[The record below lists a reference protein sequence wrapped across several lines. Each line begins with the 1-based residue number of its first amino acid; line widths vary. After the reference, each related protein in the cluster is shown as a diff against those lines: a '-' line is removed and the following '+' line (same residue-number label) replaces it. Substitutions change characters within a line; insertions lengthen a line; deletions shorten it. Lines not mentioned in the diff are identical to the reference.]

1 MSVYRKEILDMIN
14 IQTRLLKALF
24 CFFTLFLLSS
34 QPVYSQDK
42 SYESPQVSFNIKRV
56 AVVNMDRVLKDAKA
70 TERVR
75 ELLDDKREEFQN
87 DFATREASLLQIEKD
102 LQSKRTILSEEAYRA
117 EVNQF
122 QNEVASIQQEI
133 QFKRQALDKAFQ
145 EAQDEIK
152 SLAVEIVAEIAGQQ
166 KLDAVLNKSAA
177 LVFRQDLDIT
187 EYVIIK
193 LNERTKNARLEI
205 QEE

>member
-1 MSVYRKEILDMIN
+1 MIN
-14 IQTRLLKALF
+14 IQNRLSYVLF
-24 CFFTLFLLSS
+24 CVFVLFFLSA
-34 QPVYSQDK
+34 QKVYSQA
-42 SYESPQVSFNIKRV
+42 SFIEMPQENFNVQRL
-56 AVVNMDRVLKDAKA
+56 AVVNMDKVLRDAKA

-87 DFATREASLLQIEKD
+87 DFAMREAGLLQIEKD

-152 SLAVEIVAEIAGQQ
+152 SLAAEIVAEIAGLQ
-166 KLDAVLNKSAA
+166 KLDVVLNKNAA

-187 EYVIIK
+187 EFVILK

>member
-1 MSVYRKEILDMIN
+1 MERKLLNMCH
-14 IQTRLLKALF
+14 IQIRFVKIAL
-24 CFFTLFLLSS
+24 CAIWLFLLSS
-34 QPVYSQDK
+34 YSAFSNDSSLLEVQDK
-42 SYESPQVSFNIKRV
+42 FQLQRL
-56 AVVNMDRVLKDAKA
+56 AVVNIDKVLRDAKA

-87 DFATREASLLQIEKD
+87 DFATREASLLRIEKE
-102 LQSKRTILSEEAYRA
+102 LQTKRTILSEEAYRA

-122 QNEVASIQQEI
+122 QNEVSAIQKEI

-145 EAQDEIK
+145 EAQEEIR
-152 SLAVEIVAEIAGQQ
+152 SLAAEIVAEIAGNQQ
-166 KLDAVLNKSAA
+166 LDVVLNKSAT
-177 LVFRQDLDIT
+177 LVFRQDLDLT
-187 EYVIIK
+187 EEVIIQ

>member
-1 MSVYRKEILDMIN
+1 MIN

>member
-1 MSVYRKEILDMIN
+1 MIN
-14 IQTRLLKALF
+14 IQNRLSYVLF
-24 CFFTLFLLSS
+24 CVFVLFFLSA
-34 QPVYSQDK
+34 QKVYSQA
-42 SYESPQVSFNIKRV
+42 SFIEMPQENFNVQRL
-56 AVVNMDRVLKDAKA
+56 AVVNMDKVLRDAKA

-87 DFATREASLLQIEKD
+87 DFAMREAGLLQIEKD
-102 LQSKRTILSEEAYRA
+102 LQAKRTILSEEAYRA

-152 SLAVEIVAEIAGQQ
+152 SLAAEIVAEIAGLQ
-166 KLDAVLNKSAA
+166 KLDVVLNKNAA
-177 LVFRQDLDIT
+177 LVFRQELDIT
-187 EYVIIK
+187 EFVILK

>member
-1 MSVYRKEILDMIN
+1 MIIIQSRFLNVILSAI
-14 IQTRLLKALF
+14 
-24 CFFTLFLLSS
+24 CFFSLSTFS
-34 QPVYSQDK
+34 AYAQENAALEFQN
-42 SYESPQVSFNIKRV
+42 SFKLDRI
-56 AVVNMDRVLKDAKA
+56 AVVNIDKVLRDAKA

-75 ELLDDKREEFQN
+75 ALLDEKREEFQN

-117 EVNQF
+117 EVAQF
-122 QNEVASIQQEI
+122 QNEVASIQKEI
-133 QFKRQALDKAFQ
+133 QFKRQAIDKAFQ
-145 EAQDEIK
+145 EAQDEIRA
-152 SLAVEIVAEIAGQQ
+152 LAAEIVAEIAGGQ
-166 KLDAVLNKSAA
+166 KLDVVINKSSA

-187 EYVIIK
+187 EAVITR

>member
-1 MSVYRKEILDMIN
+1 MIN
-14 IQTRLLKALF
+14 IQSRFLNVILGAI
-24 CFFTLFLLSS
+24 CFFPLLTFS
-34 QPVYSQDK
+34 VYAQEKAASEIQD
-42 SYESPQVSFNIKRV
+42 SFKLERI
-56 AVVNMDRVLKDAKA
+56 AVVNIDEVLRDAKA

-75 ELLDDKREEFQN
+75 ALLDEKREEFQN

-117 EVNQF
+117 EVAQF
-122 QNEVASIQQEI
+122 QNEVASIQKEI
-133 QFKRQALDKAFQ
+133 QFKRQAIDKAFQ
-145 EAQDEIK
+145 EAQDEIRA
-152 SLAVEIVAEIAGQQ
+152 LAAEIVAEIAGSQ
-166 KLDAVLNKSAA
+166 KLDVVINKSSA

-187 EYVIIK
+187 EAVITQ

>member
-1 MSVYRKEILDMIN
+1 MERKLVNMCH
-14 IQTRLLKALF
+14 IQIRFVKIAL
-24 CFFTLFLLSS
+24 CAIWLFLLSS
-34 QPVYSQDK
+34 YSAFSNDSSLSQVQDK
-42 SYESPQVSFNIKRV
+42 FQLQRL
-56 AVVNMDRVLKDAKA
+56 AVVNIDKVLRDAKA

-87 DFATREASLLQIEKD
+87 DFATREASLLRIEKE
-102 LQSKRTILSEEAYRA
+102 LQTKRTILSEEAYRA

-122 QNEVASIQQEI
+122 QNEVSAIQKEI

-145 EAQDEIK
+145 EAQEEIR
-152 SLAVEIVAEIAGQQ
+152 SLAAEIVAEIAGNQQ
-166 KLDAVLNKSAA
+166 LDVVLNKSAT
-177 LVFRQDLDIT
+177 LVFRQELDIT
-187 EYVIIK
+187 EEVIIQ

>member
-1 MSVYRKEILDMIN
+1 MIN
-14 IQTRLLKALF
+14 IQFRFLNVIVCAVW
-24 CFFTLFLLSS
+24 FFLPS
-34 QPVYSQDK
+34 VYVAYSQESNTSEVHDK
-42 SYESPQVSFNIKRV
+42 FKLERV
-56 AVVNMDRVLKDAKA
+56 AVVNIDKVLRDAKA

-75 ELLDDKREEFQN
+75 ALLDEKREEFQN
-87 DFATREASLLQIEKD
+87 DFATREASLLRIERE

-117 EVNQF
+117 EVAQF
-122 QNEVASIQQEI
+122 QNEVASIQKEI

-145 EAQDEIK
+145 EAQDEIRT
-152 SLAVEIVAEIAGQQ
+152 LATEIVAELARNQR
-166 KLDAVLNKSAA
+166 LDIVINKNSA

-187 EYVIIK
+187 KVVITQ

>member
-1 MSVYRKEILDMIN
+1 MIN
-14 IQTRLLKALF
+14 IQSRFLNVILGAI
-24 CFFTLFLLSS
+24 CFFSLSTFS
-34 QPVYSQDK
+34 VYAQEIAASEVQD
-42 SYESPQVSFNIKRV
+42 SFKLERI
-56 AVVNMDRVLKDAKA
+56 AVVNIDKVLRDAKA

-75 ELLDDKREEFQN
+75 ALLDEKREEFQN

-117 EVNQF
+117 EVAQF
-122 QNEVASIQQEI
+122 QNEVASIQKEI
-133 QFKRQALDKAFQ
+133 QFKRQAIDKAFQ
-145 EAQDEIK
+145 EAQDEIRA
-152 SLAVEIVAEIAGQQ
+152 LAAEIVAEIAGSQ
-166 KLDAVLNKSAA
+166 KLDVVINKSSA

-187 EYVIIK
+187 EAVITQ

>member
-1 MSVYRKEILDMIN
+1 MIN
-14 IQTRLLKALF
+14 IQSRLLCVFF
-24 CFFTLFLLSS
+24 CVFVLFLLPSQKSISQESS
-34 QPVYSQDK
+34 FEQPL
-42 SYESPQVSFNIKRV
+42 ENFNLQRV
-56 AVVNMDRVLKDAKA
+56 AVVNMDKVLRDAKA

-152 SLAVEIVAEIAGQQ
+152 SLAAEIVAEIAGQQ
-166 KLDAVLNKSAA
+166 KLDVVLNKNAA

>member
-1 MSVYRKEILDMIN
+1 MLANHFR
-14 IQTRLLKALF
+14 
-24 CFFTLFLLSS
+24 FLLASTLLVS
-34 QPVYSQDK
+34 MFYLPNNVLNAQEKAPVELQDT
-42 SYESPQVSFNIKRV
+42 YNVGRV
-56 AVVNMDRVLKDAKA
+56 AIVNIERVLRDAMA

-75 ELLDDKREEFQN
+75 LLLDNKREEFQN

-102 LQSKRTILSEEAYRA
+102 LQSKRTLLSEEAYRA

-122 QNEVASIQQEI
+122 QNEVASIQKEI

-145 EAQDEIK
+145 EAQDEIRT
-152 SLAVEIVAEIAGQQ
+152 LALEIVAEIAASQR
-166 KLDAVLNKSAA
+166 LDLVLNKNAA
-177 LVFRQDLDIT
+177 LVFRQDINVTDA
-187 EYVIIK
+187 VIAE

>member
-1 MSVYRKEILDMIN
+1 MKN
-14 IQTRLLKALF
+14 IQLCLLYLF
-24 CFFTLFLLSS
+24 VFTLGLFISPS
-34 QPVYSQDK
+34 QKVYSQNNTIPVLQDI
-42 SYESPQVSFNIKRV
+42 FNLERL
-56 AVVNMDRVLKDAKA
+56 AVVNMDKVLRDAKA

-75 ELLDDKREEFQN
+75 ELLDNKREEFQN
-87 DFATREASLLQIEKD
+87 DFAMREASLLQIEKD

-152 SLAVEIVAEIAGQQ
+152 SLAAEIVTEIASQQ
-166 KLDAVLNKSAA
+166 KLDVVLDKNAA
-177 LVFRQDLDIT
+177 LVFRQD
-187 EYVIIK
+187 
-193 LNERTKNARLEI
+193 
-205 QEE
+205 

>member
-1 MSVYRKEILDMIN
+1 MLDMIN
-14 IQTRLLKALF
+14 IQIRLLCVFF
-24 CFFTLFLLSS
+24 CVFVLFLLPSQKSISQESS
-34 QPVYSQDK
+34 FEQPL
-42 SYESPQVSFNIKRV
+42 ENFNLQRV
-56 AVVNMDRVLKDAKA
+56 AVVNMDKVLRDAKA

-152 SLAVEIVAEIAGQQ
+152 SLAAEIVAEIAGQQ
-166 KLDAVLNKSAA
+166 KLDVVLNKSAA

>member
-1 MSVYRKEILDMIN
+1 MLANHFR
-14 IQTRLLKALF
+14 
-24 CFFTLFLLSS
+24 FLLASTLLVS
-34 QPVYSQDK
+34 MFYLPNNVLNAQEKAPVELQDT
-42 SYESPQVSFNIKRV
+42 YNVGRV
-56 AVVNMDRVLKDAKA
+56 AIVNIERVLRDAMA

-75 ELLDDKREEFQN
+75 LLLDNKREEFQN

-102 LQSKRTILSEEAYRA
+102 LQSKRTLLSEEAYRA

-122 QNEVASIQQEI
+122 QNEVASIQKEI

-145 EAQDEIK
+145 EAQDEIR
-152 SLAVEIVAEIAGQQ
+152 SLALEIVAEVAASQR
-166 KLDAVLNKSAA
+166 LDLVLNKNAA
-177 LVFRQDLDIT
+177 LVFRQDINVTDA
-187 EYVIIK
+187 VIAE

>member
-1 MSVYRKEILDMIN
+1 MIN
-14 IQTRLLKALF
+14 IQNRSSYVLF
-24 CFFTLFLLSS
+24 CVFVLFFLSA
-34 QPVYSQDK
+34 QKVYSQA
-42 SYESPQVSFNIKRV
+42 SFVEMPQENFNVQRL
-56 AVVNMDRVLKDAKA
+56 AVVNMDKVLRDAKA

-87 DFATREASLLQIEKD
+87 DFAMREAGLLQIEKD
-102 LQSKRTILSEEAYRA
+102 LQAKRTILSEEAYRA

-152 SLAVEIVAEIAGQQ
+152 YLAAEIVAEIAGLQ
-166 KLDAVLNKSAA
+166 KLDVVLNKNAA

-187 EYVIIK
+187 EFVILK

>member
-1 MSVYRKEILDMIN
+1 METKLLDMKHIQMRFIN
-14 IQTRLLKALF
+14 IVLVVIWLF
-24 CFFTLFLLSS
+24 SLPYNSA
-34 QPVYSQDK
+34 YSQESALSQVQDK
-42 SYESPQVSFNIKRV
+42 FQLDRV
-56 AVVNMDRVLKDAKA
+56 AVVNIDKVLRDAKA

-75 ELLDDKREEFQN
+75 ALLDDKREEFQN
-87 DFATREASLLQIEKD
+87 DFATREASLLRIEKD
-102 LQSKRTILSEEAYRA
+102 LQTKRTILSEEAYRA

-122 QNEVASIQQEI
+122 QNEVAAIQKEI

-145 EAQDEIK
+145 EAQDEIR
-152 SLAVEIVAEIAGQQ
+152 SLAGEIVAEIAGNQQ
-166 KLDAVLNKSAA
+166 LDVVLNKSAA

-187 EYVIIK
+187 ELVIIQ

>member
-1 MSVYRKEILDMIN
+1 MEKKLLNMCH
-14 IQTRLLKALF
+14 IQIRFVKIAL
-24 CFFTLFLLSS
+24 CAIWLFLLSS
-34 QPVYSQDK
+34 YSAFSNDSSLSEVQDK
-42 SYESPQVSFNIKRV
+42 FQLQRL
-56 AVVNMDRVLKDAKA
+56 AVVNIDKVLRDAKA

-87 DFATREASLLQIEKD
+87 DFATREASLLRIERE
-102 LQSKRTILSEEAYRA
+102 LQTKRTILSEEAYRA

-122 QNEVASIQQEI
+122 QNEVAAIQKEI

-145 EAQDEIK
+145 EAQEEIR
-152 SLAVEIVAEIAGQQ
+152 SLAAEIVAEIAGNQQ
-166 KLDAVLNKSAA
+166 LDVVLNKSAT

-187 EYVIIK
+187 EEVIIQ

>member
-1 MSVYRKEILDMIN
+1 MLN
-14 IQTRLLKALF
+14 IQIRLINALF
-24 CFFTLFLLSS
+24 CFFMLFLISS
-34 QPVYSQDK
+34 HQVHSQDK
-42 SYESPQVSFNIKRV
+42 SYELPQVSFNIERV

-152 SLAVEIVAEIAGQQ
+152 SLAAEIVAEIAGQQ
-166 KLDAVLNKSAA
+166 KLDAVLNKSSA

-187 EYVIIK
+187 EYVISK

>member
-1 MSVYRKEILDMIN
+1 MIN
-14 IQTRLLKALF
+14 IQLR
-24 CFFTLFLLSS
+24 FLNVMLCAIWFLSISSCNVNS
-34 QPVYSQDK
+34 QENAAS
-42 SYESPQVSFNIKRV
+42 ELQVKFKLERV
-56 AVVNMDRVLKDAKA
+56 AVVNIDKVLRDAKA

-75 ELLDDKREEFQN
+75 ALLDEKREEFQN
-87 DFATREASLLQIEKD
+87 DFATREASLLQIERD

-117 EVNQF
+117 EVAQF
-122 QNEVASIQQEI
+122 QNDVAAIQKEI

-145 EAQDEIK
+145 EAQDEIRN
-152 SLAVEIVAEIAGQQ
+152 LAAEIVAEIAGSQ
-166 KLDAVLNKSAA
+166 KLDVVINKSAA

-187 EYVIIK
+187 EAVIIQ

>member
-1 MSVYRKEILDMIN
+1 MIN
-14 IQTRLLKALF
+14 IQIRLLCVFF
-24 CFFTLFLLSS
+24 CVFVLFLLPSQKSISQESS
-34 QPVYSQDK
+34 FEQPL
-42 SYESPQVSFNIKRV
+42 ENFNLQRV
-56 AVVNMDRVLKDAKA
+56 AVVNMDKVLRDAKA

-152 SLAVEIVAEIAGQQ
+152 SLAAEIVAEIAGQQ
-166 KLDAVLNKSAA
+166 KLDVVLNKSAA

>member
-1 MSVYRKEILDMIN
+1 MERK
-14 IQTRLLKALF
+14 LLNMCHIHIRFVKIAL
-24 CFFTLFLLSS
+24 CAIWLFLLSS
-34 QPVYSQDK
+34 YGAFSNESSLSEVQDK
-42 SYESPQVSFNIKRV
+42 FQLQRL
-56 AVVNMDRVLKDAKA
+56 AVVNIDKVLRDAKA

-87 DFATREASLLQIEKD
+87 DFAAREASLLRIERE
-102 LQSKRTILSEEAYRA
+102 LQTKRTILSEEAYRA

-122 QNEVASIQQEI
+122 QNEVAAIQKEI

-145 EAQDEIK
+145 EAQEEIR
-152 SLAVEIVAEIAGQQ
+152 SLAAEIVAEIAGNQQ
-166 KLDAVLNKSAA
+166 LDVVLNKSAT

-187 EYVIIK
+187 EEVIIQ

>member
-1 MSVYRKEILDMIN
+1 MIN
-14 IQTRLLKALF
+14 IQSRFLNVILGAI
-24 CFFTLFLLSS
+24 CFFSLSTFS
-34 QPVYSQDK
+34 VYAQENAASEIQD
-42 SYESPQVSFNIKRV
+42 SFKLERI
-56 AVVNMDRVLKDAKA
+56 AVVNIDEVLRDAKA

-75 ELLDDKREEFQN
+75 ALLDEKREEFQN

-117 EVNQF
+117 EVAQF
-122 QNEVASIQQEI
+122 QNEVASIQKEI
-133 QFKRQALDKAFQ
+133 QFKRQAIDKAFQ
-145 EAQDEIK
+145 EAQDEIRA
-152 SLAVEIVAEIAGQQ
+152 LAAEIVAEIAGSQ
-166 KLDAVLNKSAA
+166 KLDVVINKSSA

-187 EYVIIK
+187 EAVITQ

>member
-1 MSVYRKEILDMIN
+1 MIIIQSRFLNVILSAI
-14 IQTRLLKALF
+14 
-24 CFFTLFLLSS
+24 CFFSLSTFS
-34 QPVYSQDK
+34 AYAQENAASEFQN
-42 SYESPQVSFNIKRV
+42 SFKLDRI
-56 AVVNMDRVLKDAKA
+56 AVVNIDKVLRDAKA

-75 ELLDDKREEFQN
+75 ALLDEKREEFQN

-117 EVNQF
+117 EVAQF
-122 QNEVASIQQEI
+122 QNEVASIQKEI
-133 QFKRQALDKAFQ
+133 QFKRQAIDKAFQ
-145 EAQDEIK
+145 EAQDEIRA
-152 SLAVEIVAEIAGQQ
+152 LAAEIVAEIAGGQ
-166 KLDAVLNKSAA
+166 KLDVVINKSSA

-187 EYVIIK
+187 EAVITR